1 MNVNAEQLGRNRILA
16 ALPAKERDL
25 IAPLLEIQELYL
37 GDVIV
42 QAGEA
47 IKRLYFPIDSAISIV
62 NQQDNGR
69 IVEVTVIGKEGCNGA
84 SVVQGSEK
92 SPSVALVQVAGSA
105 IAVTTSA
112 VTRLSASMPYLST
125 ALARYTLLLYRHS
138 VISVGCSQ
146 FHSTPQR
153 VARWLKAHWHRTGLE
168 TFPFTTAF
176 FAAQVG
182 INEKRVAEVLNE
194 LEGEQIVR
202 LERISISISN
212 QELLAQRSCECFQQA
227 KDATDEYLL
236 ALSEI
241 ARTYA

>member
-1 MNVNAEQLGRNRILA
+1 
-16 ALPAKERDL
+16 
-25 IAPLLEIQELYL
+25 
-37 GDVIV
+37 
-42 QAGEA
+42 
-47 IKRLYFPIDSAISIV
+47 
-62 NQQDNGR
+62 
-69 IVEVTVIGKEGCNGA
+69 
-84 SVVQGSEK
+84 
-92 SPSVALVQVAGSA
+92 
-105 IAVTTSA
+105 
-112 VTRLSASMPYLST
+112 
-125 ALARYTLLLYRHS
+125 
-138 VISVGCSQ
+138 
-146 FHSTPQR
+146 